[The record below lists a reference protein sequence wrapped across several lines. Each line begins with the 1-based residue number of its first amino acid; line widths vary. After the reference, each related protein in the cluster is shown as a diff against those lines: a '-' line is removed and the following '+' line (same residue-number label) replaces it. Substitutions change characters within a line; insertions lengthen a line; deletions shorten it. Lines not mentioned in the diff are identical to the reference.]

1 MHFSKKNVHEL
12 SFRFADKISANIFI
26 LFHYC
31 PIKTKKNLLFIVY
44 H

>member
-26 LFHYC
+26 LFE
-31 PIKTKKNLLFIVY
+31 LLSDQ
-44 H
+44 